1 MAKRYVL
8 LVLILLFL
16 SFGFTIWMYAQ
27 DRGQNSNVI
36 RVTVA
41 MVQLNV
47 AVTDTKGD
55 YVTGLHPSDFVISE
69 DGITQSVATF
79 EEGNEGPQIVAG
91 DSQEKGSGK
100 SASSPDGP
108 QGGAGRNGIQQG
120 SIEGLGSAVSGANV
134 FILFDTSNYMYK
146 GRGFVYA
153 QDAIADFVRTLDNP
167 YRVAFYSYSRDFFR
181 AASLTTDR
189 SQVLRGVRST
199 VNGDDSA
206 LYNALLM
213 TLKDASQY
221 SGRKVVVV
229 FSNGPDNSSMVA
241 PEDVDELAQSQGI
254 PIYMISTREAKL
266 DPATAAVFERMSATT
281 GGEAYY
287 AKNWRD
293 ERQAFAMIREDLA
306 HLYFVSYYPQPNPN
320 RGWRAITVKL
330 KDQKYKKYRIRT
342 RSGYRPIPAHATVD
356 AAAPSQEPVAPAQ

>member
-1 MAKRYVL
+1 MAKRYAP
-8 LVLILLFL
+8 LVLILLLL
-16 SFGFTIWMYAQ
+16 SSGFAIWAFAQ
-27 DRGQNSNVI
+27 DREQNNNVI

-69 DGITQSVATF
+69 DGIPQSVATF
-79 EEGNEGPQIVAG
+79 EEGNEGPQIVA
-91 DSQEKGSGK
+91 DASQGKGAPK
-100 SASSPDGP
+100 SAPSENP
-108 QGGAGRNGIQQG
+108 QGAAPRSGLQQG

-213 TLKDASQY
+213 TLKDAAQY

-254 PIYMISTREAKL
+254 PIYMISTWEAKL
-266 DPATAAVFERMSATT
+266 DPATAAVFERMSAST

-293 ERQAFAMIREDLA
+293 EKQAFAMIREDLA

-330 KDQKYKKYRIRT
+330 KDAKLKKYKLRT
-342 RSGYRPIPAHATVD
+342 RSGYRPIPAHVTVD
-356 AAAPSQEPVAPAQ
+356 AAAPPQDVVAPAQ

>member
-8 LVLILLFL
+8 FFLILLVL
-16 SFGFTIWMYAQ
+16 LAGFTVWIRAQ
-27 DRGQNSNVI
+27 DREQNSNVI

-47 AVTDTKGD
+47 AVTDSKGD

-69 DGITQSVATF
+69 DGISQSVATF
-79 EEGNEGPQIVAG
+79 EEGNEGPQNLVAVPG
-91 DSQEKGSGK
+91 GMGAPKPGRPN
-100 SASSPDGP
+100 SSSSTDGP
-108 QGGAGRNGIQQG
+108 QGGSPRSGVQQG
-120 SIEGLGSAVSGANV
+120 SLEGLGAAVSGANV

-146 GRGFVYA
+146 ARGFVYA
-153 QDAIADFVRTLDNP
+153 QDAIADFVRTLDTP

-181 AASLTTDR
+181 ATSLTTDR
-189 SQVLRGVRST
+189 SLVLRGVRGT

-213 TLKDASQY
+213 TLKDAAVY

-241 PEDVDELAQSQGI
+241 PEDVDELAQTEGI

-266 DPATAAVFERMSATT
+266 DPATSAVFERMSAST

-293 ERQAFAMIREDLA
+293 ERQAFASIREDLA
-306 HLYFVSYYPQPNPN
+306 HLYFLSYYPQANPN

-330 KDQKYKKYRIRT
+330 KDPKLKKYRIRT
-342 RSGYRPIPAHATVD
+342 RSGYRPIPARVTVD
-356 AAAPSQEPVAPAQ
+356 AAAPAQ

>member
-1 MAKRYVL
+1 MATRHVVVGLSL
-8 LVLILLFL
+8 LVLF
-16 SFGFTIWMYAQ
+16 SGFAIWMSAQ
-27 DRGQNSNVI
+27 DREQNSNVI

-55 YVTGLHPSDFVISE
+55 YVIGLRPSDFVISE
-69 DGITQSVATF
+69 DRISQSVATF
-79 EEGNEGPQIVAG
+79 EEGNEGPQAVA
-91 DSQEKGSGK
+91 DSPQASAAPK
-100 SASSPDGP
+100 SAKPPEDP
-108 QGGAGRNGIQQG
+108 QGGPVRNGLQQG
-120 SIEGLGSAVSGANV
+120 SLEGLGSAVSGANV

-153 QDAIADFVRTLDNP
+153 QDAIADFVRTLDTP

-213 TLKDASQY
+213 TLKDASQI

-241 PEDVDELAQSQGI
+241 PEDVDELAQSEGI
-254 PIYMISTREAKL
+254 PIYMISPREAKL
-266 DPATAAVFERMSATT
+266 DPSSAAVFGRMTAST
-281 GGEAYY
+281 GGEAYF
-287 AKNWRD
+287 AKTWKDQRD
-293 ERQAFAMIREDLA
+293 AFASIREDLA
-306 HLYFVSYYPQPNPN
+306 HLYFLSYYPQPNPN
-320 RGWRAITVKL
+320 RGWRAIKVKL
-330 KDQKYKKYRIRT
+330 TNPKFKKYRIRT
-342 RSGYRPIPAHATVD
+342 RSGYRPIPARVNIDVA
-356 AAAPSQEPVAPAQ
+356 EPGQ

>member
-8 LVLILLFL
+8 FLLSLAILICAFAVWT
-16 SFGFTIWMYAQ
+16 SAQ
-27 DRGQNSNVI
+27 DHEQSGNVI

-47 AVTDTKGD
+47 AVTDSKGD

-69 DGITQSVATF
+69 DGLPQTVATF
-79 EEGNEGPQIVAG
+79 EEGNEGPQNLVDVPQG
-91 DSQEKGSGK
+91 KGAPKSGEPN
-100 SASSPDGP
+100 ASSFMEGP
-108 QGGAGRNGIQQG
+108 QGGVKRG
-120 SIEGLGSAVSGANV
+120 SIEGLGSVVSGANV

-153 QDAIADFVRTLDNP
+153 QDAIADFVRTLDTP

-189 SQVLRGVRST
+189 SQVLRGVRGT

-213 TLKDASQY
+213 TLKDAAQN

-241 PEDVDELAQSQGI
+241 PEDVDELAQSEGI

-266 DPATAAVFERMSATT
+266 DPATSAVFERMSAST

-293 ERQAFAMIREDLA
+293 EHQAFASIREDLA
-306 HLYFVSYYPQPNPN
+306 HLYFLSYYPQQNPN

-330 KDQKYKKYRIRT
+330 KDPKLKKYRIRT
-342 RSGYRPIPAHATVD
+342 RSGYRPIPAHVTVD
-356 AAAPSQEPVAPAQ
+356 AASPAQ

>member
-1 MAKRYVL
+1 MAKRYAPLFLVL
-8 LVLILLFL
+8 LVLL
-16 SFGFTIWMYAQ
+16 SGFIVWMSAQ
-27 DRGQNSNVI
+27 DREQNSNVI

-47 AVTDTKGD
+47 AVTDNKGD

-69 DGITQSVATF
+69 DGIPQTVATF
-79 EEGNEGPQIVAG
+79 EEGNEGPQNVA
-91 DSQEKGSGK
+91 DV
-100 SASSPDGP
+100 P
-108 QGGAGRNGIQQG
+108 QGKGASKPGGPIANTFVEGPPSVSPRNGVQQG
-120 SIEGLGSAVSGANV
+120 SLQGLDSAVSGANV

-153 QDAIADFVRTLDNP
+153 QDAIADFIRTLDTP

-181 AASLTTDR
+181 ATSLTTDR
-189 SQVLRGVRST
+189 SQVLRGVRGT

-213 TLKDASQY
+213 TLKDAAQN

-266 DPATAAVFERMSATT
+266 DPATSAVFERMSATT

-293 ERQAFAMIREDLA
+293 ERQAFSSIREDLA
-306 HLYFVSYYPQPNPN
+306 HLYFLSYYPQMNPN

-330 KDQKYKKYRIRT
+330 KDPKLKKYRIRT
-342 RSGYRPIPAHATVD
+342 RSGYRPIPAHVTVD
-356 AAAPSQEPVAPAQ
+356 AAAPAQ

>member
-1 MAKRYVL
+1 MAKRYCMFLLIL
-8 LVLILLFL
+8 LVLF
-16 SFGFTIWMYAQ
+16 SGFTVWLSAQ
-27 DRGQNSNVI
+27 DREQNSNVI
-36 RVTVA
+36 RVVVA

-47 AVTDTKGD
+47 AVTDNKGD
-55 YVTGLHPSDFVISE
+55 YVTNLHPSDFVISE
-69 DGITQSVATF
+69 DGIPQTVATF
-79 EEGNEGPQIVAG
+79 EEGNEGPLNVADVPQRTG
-91 DSQEKGSGK
+91 ASATAGPNANSINEAPRSGV
-100 SASSPDGP
+100 
-108 QGGAGRNGIQQG
+108 QQG
-120 SIEGLGSAVSGANV
+120 SLEGLGSALSGANV

-153 QDAIADFVRTLDNP
+153 QDAISDFVRTLDTP
-167 YRVAFYSYSRDFFR
+167 YRIAFYSYSRDFFR

-189 SQVLRGVRST
+189 SQVLRGVRGT

-213 TLKDASQY
+213 TLKDAAQI

-241 PEDVDELAQSQGI
+241 PEDVDELAQSEGI

-266 DPATAAVFERMSATT
+266 DPATSAVFGRMSAST

-306 HLYFVSYYPQPNPN
+306 HLYFVSYYPQQNPN

-330 KDQKYKKYRIRT
+330 KDPKLKKYQIRT
-342 RSGYRPIPAHATVD
+342 RSGYRPIPAHVTVD
-356 AAAPSQEPVAPAQ
+356 AAAPAQ

>member
-1 MAKRYVL
+1 MAKRYIPLFPILIVL
-8 LVLILLFL
+8 F
-16 SFGFTIWMYAQ
+16 SCFTFWVSGQ
-27 DRGQNSNVI
+27 DREQSGNVI

-47 AVTDTKGD
+47 AVTDNKGD
-55 YVTGLHPSDFVISE
+55 YVTGLHPADFVISE
-69 DGITQSVATF
+69 DGIPQNLATF
-79 EEGNEGPQIVAG
+79 EEGNEGPQNLAG
-91 DSQEKGSGK
+91 
-100 SASSPDGP
+100 APAPVSPTAGTLSERP
-108 QGGAGRNGIQQG
+108 QGGSPRNGVQQG
-120 SIEGLGSAVSGANV
+120 SLEGLGSAVSGANV

-153 QDAIADFVRTLDNP
+153 QDAIADFIRTLDTP

-181 AASLTTDR
+181 AAALTTDR
-189 SQVLRGVRST
+189 SQVLRGVRGT

-213 TLKDASQY
+213 TLKDAAQI

-241 PEDVDELAQSQGI
+241 PEDVDELAQSEGI

-266 DPATAAVFERMSATT
+266 DPATSAVFGRMSAST

-293 ERQAFAMIREDLA
+293 ERQAFASIREDLA
-306 HLYFVSYYPQPNPN
+306 HLYFLSYYPQTNPN

-330 KDQKYKKYRIRT
+330 KDTKLKKYRIRT
-342 RSGYRPIPAHATVD
+342 RSGYRPIPAHVTVD
-356 AAAPSQEPVAPAQ
+356 AGAPPQ

>member
-1 MAKRYVL
+1 MAKRSGL
-8 LVLILLFL
+8 LFLILLVVL
-16 SFGFTIWMYAQ
+16 SGLTLWMSAQ
-27 DRGQNSNVI
+27 DREQNSNVI

-47 AVTDTKGD
+47 AVTDNKGD

-69 DGITQSVATF
+69 DGIPQNVATF
-79 EEGNEGPQIVAG
+79 EEGNEGPQNVA
-91 DSQEKGSGK
+91 DSPSGK
-100 SASSPDGP
+100 DTPKPGGPNAKTFMEGPVGPSA
-108 QGGAGRNGIQQG
+108 RNGVQQG
-120 SIEGLGSAVSGANV
+120 TLEGLSSAVSGADV

-153 QDAIADFVRTLDNP
+153 QDAIADFIRTLDTP

-189 SQVLRGVRST
+189 SQVLRGVRGT

-213 TLKDASQY
+213 TLKDAAQN

-266 DPATAAVFERMSATT
+266 DPATSAVFERMSAST

-293 ERQAFAMIREDLA
+293 ERQAFAAIRDDLA
-306 HLYFVSYYPQPNPN
+306 HLYFLSYYPQANPN

-330 KDQKYKKYRIRT
+330 KDPKLKKYRIRT
-342 RSGYRPIPAHATVD
+342 RSGYRPIPARANVEAGAT
-356 AAAPSQEPVAPAQ
+356 AQ

>member
-1 MAKRYVL
+1 M
-8 LVLILLFL
+8 
-16 SFGFTIWMYAQ
+16 SAQ
-27 DRGQNSNVI
+27 DREQNSNVI

-47 AVTDTKGD
+47 AVTDNKGD

-69 DGITQSVATF
+69 DGIPQNVATF
-79 EEGNEGPQIVAG
+79 EEGNEGPQNVA
-91 DSQEKGSGK
+91 DSPSGK
-100 SASSPDGP
+100 DTPKPGGPNAKTFMEGPVGPSA
-108 QGGAGRNGIQQG
+108 RNGVQQG
-120 SIEGLGSAVSGANV
+120 TLEGLSSAVSGADV

-153 QDAIADFVRTLDNP
+153 QDAIADFIRTLDTP

-189 SQVLRGVRST
+189 SQVLRGVRGT

-213 TLKDASQY
+213 TLKDAAQN

-266 DPATAAVFERMSATT
+266 DPATSAVFERMSAST

-293 ERQAFAMIREDLA
+293 ERQAFAAIRDDLA
-306 HLYFVSYYPQPNPN
+306 HLYFLSYYPQANPN

-330 KDQKYKKYRIRT
+330 KDPKLKKYRIRT
-342 RSGYRPIPAHATVD
+342 RSGYRPIPARANVD
-356 AAAPSQEPVAPAQ
+356 AGAPPQ

>member
-1 MAKRYVL
+1 MAKRCVL
-8 LVLILLFL
+8 LVLILLVVL
-16 SFGFTIWMYAQ
+16 SGLTLWMSAQ
-27 DRGQNSNVI
+27 DREQNSNVI

-47 AVTDTKGD
+47 AVTDNKGD

-69 DGITQSVATF
+69 DGIPQNVATF
-79 EEGNEGPQIVAG
+79 EEGNEGPQNVA
-91 DSQEKGSGK
+91 DSPSGK
-100 SASSPDGP
+100 DTPKPGGPNAKTFMEGPVGPSA
-108 QGGAGRNGIQQG
+108 RNGVQQG
-120 SIEGLGSAVSGANV
+120 TLEGLSSAVSGADV

-153 QDAIADFVRTLDNP
+153 QDAIADFIRTLDTP

-189 SQVLRGVRST
+189 SQVLRGVRGT

-213 TLKDASQY
+213 TLKDAAQN

-266 DPATAAVFERMSATT
+266 DPATSAVFERMSAST

-293 ERQAFAMIREDLA
+293 ERQAFAAIRDDLA
-306 HLYFVSYYPQPNPN
+306 HLYFLSYYPQANPN

-330 KDQKYKKYRIRT
+330 KDPKLKKYRIRT
-342 RSGYRPIPAHATVD
+342 RSGYRPIPARANVEAGAT
-356 AAAPSQEPVAPAQ
+356 AQ

>member
-1 MAKRYVL
+1 MAKRCVL
-8 LVLILLFL
+8 LFLILLVVL
-16 SFGFTIWMYAQ
+16 SGFTLWMSAQ
-27 DRGQNSNVI
+27 DREQNSNVI

-47 AVTDTKGD
+47 AVTDNKGD

-69 DGITQSVATF
+69 DGIPQNVATF
-79 EEGNEGPQIVAG
+79 EEGNEGPQNVA
-91 DSQEKGSGK
+91 DSPSGK
-100 SASSPDGP
+100 DTPKPGGPNAKTFMEGPVGPSA
-108 QGGAGRNGIQQG
+108 RNGVQQG
-120 SIEGLGSAVSGANV
+120 TLEGLSSAVSGADV

-153 QDAIADFVRTLDNP
+153 QDAIADFIRTLDTP

-189 SQVLRGVRST
+189 SQVLRGVRGT

-213 TLKDASQY
+213 TLKDAAQN

-266 DPATAAVFERMSATT
+266 DPATSAVFERMSAST

-293 ERQAFAMIREDLA
+293 ERQAFAAIRDDLA
-306 HLYFVSYYPQPNPN
+306 HLYFLSYYPQANPN

-330 KDQKYKKYRIRT
+330 KDPKLKKYRIRT
-342 RSGYRPIPAHATVD
+342 RSGYRPIPARANVEAGAT
-356 AAAPSQEPVAPAQ
+356 AQ